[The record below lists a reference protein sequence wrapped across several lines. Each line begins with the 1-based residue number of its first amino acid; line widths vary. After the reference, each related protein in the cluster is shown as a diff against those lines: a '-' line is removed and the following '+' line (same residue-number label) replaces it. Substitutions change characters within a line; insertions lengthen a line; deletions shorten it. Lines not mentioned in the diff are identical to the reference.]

1 MAKKRLNSDQDEF
14 KFQAELAPSLIRSQ
28 IVIDGVTISGSDWE
42 TLTGESR
49 ILPVRLIR
57 IPDEQTRDQEQSERV
72 GLALRQ
78 MQSMLPEDR
87 DYTIEVTRNCVKVTN
102 ENGVSV
108 ARVDDVDFDWNDEA
122 GMWETLREKLAT
134 FLRSK

>member
-1 MAKKRLNSDQDEF
+1 MAKKRAVTKQDDIEPQD
-14 KFQAELAPSLIRSQ
+14 KFAAIQVTTHAIQ
-28 IVIDGVTISGSDWE
+28 GVTICGSDWQD
-42 TLTGESR
+42 LTGESR

-57 IPDEQTRDQEQSERV
+57 LPDARTHDQEQSERV

-78 MQSMLPEDR
+78 MQSMLPEEQDF
-87 DYTIEVTRNCVKVTN
+87 TIEVTRNKVAVTN
-102 ENGVSV
+102 ENGVTV
-108 ARVDDVDFDWNDEA
+108 ARVDDVDFDWNDEV